1 MSLTF
6 AEKGP
11 DVWTVI
17 GGISG
22 STWDKDFEMKEVE
35 PGVWKSEA
43 LELKAG
49 EEFKCRANADWAV
62 NMGVTDGA
70 AVQDGGNVK
79 VEADG
84 TYVVTLNLNDNT
96 LVLGAE

>member
-1 MSLTF
+1 
-6 AEKGP
+6 
-11 DVWTVI
+11 
-17 GGISG
+17 
-22 STWDKDFEMKEVE
+22 
-35 PGVWKSEA
+35 
-43 LELKAG
+43 
-49 EEFKCRANADWAV
+49 
-62 NMGVTDGA
+62 MGVTDGA